1 MTGSTNMKN
10 NIEMIP
16 PKELDEDGLNKLKD
30 YKSKLGNELNEIIQ
44 QEKEKEED
52 RLKNYTNEAD
62 EEIKKILE
70 DAINKDR
77 VESSKRVMSFNE

>member
-10 NIEMIP
+10 NIETIP
-16 PKELDEDGLNKLKD
+16 PKELDEESLNKLQE
-30 YKSKLGNELNEIIQ
+30 YKSKLGNELNEIIK

-52 RLKNYTNEAD
+52 RLKNYSDEAD

-77 VESSKRVMSFNE
+77 KESSKRVMSFNE